1 MKKIGVIGFNQGNG
15 HPYSMSAMFNGYD
28 PEALDQFCPFGLIKE
43 YLPRD
48 HRNEFIINDAKVTH
62 IWTQSQKESANI
74 SKVSKIPNI
83 VSNFTDLIGKVDA
96 VIIARDD
103 IENHLKFII
112 PFLEEKVPLFVD
124 KQLVKTQSEL
134 LKLTNLIDENQLL
147 FSASPMRYSRLLE
160 DFKYNNTNN
169 NFKSIHGVSRVN
181 WIRYAHHL
189 LEAICSIYGYDIK
202 FVQSINSQ
210 KDHDIIQIR
219 YNSGLNII
227 LEFIKNVSLP
237 IQLKFYSEDKP
248 PLSLDFGDFFYG
260 FHKMMKTFSGMV
272 NSGVMPVKIDEILSI
287 SKIVIA
293 GQMSIE
299 NNGQKISPKT
309 LKSY

>member
-1 MKKIGVIGFNQGNG
+1 MKKIGIIGINDGNG

-28 PEALDQFCPFGLIKE
+28 PKALNDLCPFKLIKE

-48 HRNEFIINDAKVTH
+48 HRNEFLINDAKVTH
-62 IWTQSQKESANI
+62 IWTQNEKESVNI
-74 SKVSKIPNI
+74 SKVSKIPN
-83 VSNFTDLIGKVDA
+83 VVPNFTDLIGKVDA

-103 IENHLKFII
+103 IENHFKFII

-124 KQLVKTQSEL
+124 KQLVKTKNEL
-134 LKLTNLIDENQLL
+134 LKLTNMLDEKQLI

-160 DFKYNNTNN
+160 DFNYNNNTNS
-169 NFKSIHGVSRVN
+169 FKSIHGVSRVN

-189 LEAICSIYGYDIK
+189 LEATCSIYGYDID
-202 FVQSINSQ
+202 FIQSLNS
-210 KDHDIIQIR
+210 KKNHDIIQIR
-219 YNSGLNII
+219 YTSGLNII

-237 IQLKFYSEDKP
+237 IQLKFYSDDKP
-248 PLSLDFGDFFYG
+248 PVSLDFGDFFYG

-272 NSGVMPVKIDEILSI
+272 NSGIMPVKIDEILSI

-309 LKSY
+309 LKPF